1 MIENINPYNE
11 TEFKKIFTNTE
22 IYKKLEQDFDGKNL
36 VWKKHFDDERVHV
49 VKSSVRRTP
58 RASFPEHFSAT
69 IFYYLLPLLEKNY
82 DAIYDIGCGPNMFK
96 PYLPRLIGIGEE
108 WSRYDR
114 VKDPSWPDVRNEQD
128 FDNLPEWIKHECL
141 HVHGIKIDNPF
152 HGDIKGVFNDDF
164 VLKHQNYFQSVFSIC
179 ALHFH
184 PLHLFKKIVVD
195 FASIVKVG
203 GRGFLAL
210 NLKRMIEIESEQFLL
225 QEFSTATPSNL
236 QYDQYIRKELS
247 SLDLKFLIL
256 DVDITLIGNGIDGN
270 IRLVFER

>member
-11 TEFKKIFTNTE
+11 TEFKKIFINTE
-22 IYKKLEQDFDGKNL
+22 IYKKLEQDFGETNL
-36 VWKKHFDDERVHV
+36 IWNNCFDDV
-49 VKSSVRRTP
+49 VKSGPPIRGYTP
-58 RASFPEHFSAT
+58 RACFPEHFSAT

-82 DAIYDIGCGPNMFK
+82 DTIYDIGCGGNMFK

-108 WSRYDR
+108 WSGYDNI
-114 VKDPSWPDVRNEQD
+114 KDSSWPDAKNIQD
-128 FDNLPEWIKHECL
+128 FNNLPEWIRHECL
-141 HVHGIKIDNPF
+141 HIHKLQIDPDF
-152 HGDIKGVFNDDF
+152 RGDIKGVFNDDF

-184 PLHLFKKIVVD
+184 PLHLFKKIIVD
-195 FASIVKVG
+195 FASIIKVG

-210 NLKRMIEIESEQFLL
+210 NLQRMIERESEQFLL
-225 QEFSTATPSNL
+225 QEFSTVKPSKS

-247 SLDLKFLIL
+247 SLNLKFLIL
-256 DVDITLIGNGIDGN
+256 DVNITFIADGINGN